1 MQLFPLVVH
10 LTFLHCR
17 NCYYQLLIFLIK
29 NLPVCGISL
38 AVQWLKFYTAA
49 AGDAG
54 SILNQE
60 TRILHAAQWEKNG
73 FVLTKCVLG
82 IRSYIKS
89 HSLHQYYKIIVL
101 CFSFTL
107 LQFFSSVCVHV
118 LVCACTKIFDPSGI
132 FSDVKCELWTL

>member
-29 NLPVCGISL
+29 NLSVCGISL

-54 SILNQE
+54 SILSQE
-60 TRILHAAQWEKNG
+60 TRILHAAQWKKNG

-89 HSLHQYYKIIVL
+89 HSLYQYYKTIVFYVFLLYCYNFFLL
-101 CFSFTL
+101 CVCMCLYVPALKSL
-107 LQFFSSVCVHV
+107 IHLEFF
-118 LVCACTKIFDPSGI
+118 LM
-132 FSDVKCELWTL
+132 